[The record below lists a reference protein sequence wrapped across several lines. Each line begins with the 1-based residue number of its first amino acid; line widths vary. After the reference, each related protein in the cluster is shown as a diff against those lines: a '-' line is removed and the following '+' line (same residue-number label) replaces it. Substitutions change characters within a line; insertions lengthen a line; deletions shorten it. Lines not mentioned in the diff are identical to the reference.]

1 MGGVVGSDRGAE
13 MSCKVSN
20 RVEVR
25 MKFTKFWE
33 ILKSDP
39 EKLLGSTYSIL
50 LASMFFLTKKSAQ
63 EAILPWLPF
72 KMTEIPVW

>member
-1 MGGVVGSDRGAE
+1 
-13 MSCKVSN
+13 
-20 RVEVR
+20 

-50 LASMFFLTKKSAQ
+50 SKILASMFFLTKKSAQ